1 MGSVTTYGGAKED
14 CAFCQIDVLWESKTP
29 ILRWRSDVFVM
40 EPLNPVVPGHVMV
53 IPRVHVEDFVTSP
66 VVTAQ
71 VMKAASDYAYDVG
84 MTDVNLIT
92 SKGEHATQTV
102 FHLHVHLVPRWVGDG
117 LHLPW
122 TGQEH

>member
-1 MGSVTTYGGAKED
+1 MTIYGGAEKD
-14 CAFCQIDVLWESKTP
+14 CAFCQIAVLGESKTP
-29 ILRWRSDVFVM
+29 ILRWRSDAFVM

-53 IPRVHVEDFVTSP
+53 IPRVHVKDFVTSQ

-71 VMKAASDYAYDVG
+71 VMRAASDYAYDVG

-102 FHLHVHLVPRWVGDG
+102 FHLHVHLVPRRVGDG